1 MLALSGKELGALVT
15 DGLAFSKTEMMK
27 RTSGRIDPAAEGEH
41 GGDKLSKDLT
51 EHLAPGKSQKDIDQD
66 AAATNIPTGDNKV
79 APLVTTADTSTAET
93 LDDDSSDG
101 DSLVE

>member
-41 GGDKLSKDLT
+41 GSDKLSKDLT
-51 EHLAPGKSQKDIDQD
+51 EELVPGKSQEDNDQG
-66 AAATNIPTGDNKV
+66 AATTNTPTGGNKA
-79 APLVTTADTSTAET
+79 APLVTTADTSVAVTP
-93 LDDDSSDG
+93 DDDSSDG